1 MEDPMDSETRAKIE
15 AIKAKNPKLAQ
26 ALEEAYRAM
35 KERQEREARD
45 GKSVQD
51 EENPPREKA
60 ATALEAAPAAHPT
73 PLPPQGPA
81 EAPREAEPVQK
92 LTTWREVREFEWR
105 DYLTKAEGLLS
116 RWGHLERLGPLAP
129 LVRLLVAL
137 AIREGARLDPSR
149 EAHVFLAQWEV
160 AEMLGV
166 SERTVERWLHDP
178 RYERYRKVAR
188 WWIAWETWY
197 TSGAGIGQEQAV
209 KGGTLWRVRVR
220 PLVRPGREM
229 KVLAPYLALP
239 WRDLGED
246 AREGKTQRGV
256 SAPDSMSGYKEGL
269 LLGNLVTL
277 RIVVGRP
284 LATWESK
291 KTPLPLYPDTARD
304 IRELLRAASI
314 PGGRNGRQKWA
325 QAVASAIAQAL
336 GDQKS
341 LRFWLKVVWAAL
353 KALTFGGGEGPMRV
367 LLRVVLM
374 AQEARQD
381 GFARSPGGYAQAL
394 LRREGWFDLVR
405 PYEGFKVGVV

>member
-1 MEDPMDSETRAKIE
+1 MDSETRAKIE
-15 AIKAKNPKLAQ
+15 ALKQKSPKLAQ

-35 KERQEREARD
+35 QERQEREVRD
-45 GKSVQD
+45 EKSVQD
-51 EENPPREKA
+51 EEKPPA
-60 ATALEAAPAAHPT
+60 QTAFTAPVATAPADPT
-73 PLPPQGPA
+73 PLPPQGP
-81 EAPREAEPVQK
+81 EKAPREAEPVQK
-92 LTTWREVREFEWR
+92 LTTWREVREFEWQ
-105 DYLTKAEGLLS
+105 DYLNKAEALLS

-129 LVRLLVAL
+129 LVRLLLAF
-137 AIREGARLDPSR
+137 AIREGARQDPTR

-160 AEMLGV
+160 AKMLGV
-166 SERTVERWLHDP
+166 SERTVERWLNDP

-188 WWIAWETWY
+188 WWVAWETWY
-197 TSGAGIGQEQAV
+197 TSGTGIGQEKAV

-220 PLVRPGREM
+220 PLVRPGRPM

-246 AREGKTQRGV
+246 AREGRTQRGV
-256 SAPDSMSGYKEGL
+256 SAPDSMSGYKDLL
-269 LLGNLVTL
+269 LLGNGVTL
-277 RIVVGRP
+277 RSVVGKP

-291 KTPLPLYPDTARD
+291 KAPLLFYPDTARN

-314 PGGRNGRQKWA
+314 PGGRNGRRNWA

-341 LRFWLKVVWAAL
+341 LRYWLKVAWAAL
-353 KALTFGGGEGPMRV
+353 RALAFGGGEGPIRL

-374 AQEARQD
+374 AEEARKD
-381 GFARSPGGYAQAL
+381 GFARSPGAYAQAL

-405 PYEGFKVGVV
+405 PYQGFKVGVAA

>member
-1 MEDPMDSETRAKIE
+1 MDSETRAKIE
-15 AIKAKNPKLAQ
+15 ALKAKNPKLAQ

-45 GKSVQD
+45 EKSVQD
-51 EENPPREKA
+51 EENPPHQKA
-60 ATALEAAPAAHPT
+60 ATPPAPPPADDPA

-105 DYLTKAEGLLS
+105 DYLSKAEALLAK
-116 RWGHLERLGPLAP
+116 WGHLERLGPLAP

-166 SERTVERWLHDP
+166 SERTVERWLNDP

-197 TSGAGIGQEQAV
+197 TSGQGIGQEQAV

-220 PLVRPGREM
+220 PLVRPGRPM

-246 AREGKTQRGV
+246 AREGRTRRGV

-269 LLGNLVTL
+269 LLGNGVTL
-277 RIVVGRP
+277 RSVVGKP

-291 KTPLPLYPDTARD
+291 KTPLLYPDTARD

-341 LRFWLKVVWAAL
+341 LRWWLKVAWAAL

-374 AQEARQD
+374 AQEARRD
-381 GFARSPGGYAQAL
+381 GFARSPGAYAQAL

-405 PYEGFKVGVV
+405 PYEGFKVGVAV

>member
-1 MEDPMDSETRAKIE
+1 MDSETRAKIE
-15 AIKAKNPKLAQ
+15 ALKAKNPKLAQ
-26 ALEEAYRAM
+26 VLEEAYRAM
-35 KERQEREARD
+35 KKIQEREARD
-45 GKSVQD
+45 EKSVQD
-51 EENPPREKA
+51 EENPPHQKA
-60 ATALEAAPAAHPT
+60 ATPPAPSLTDNPA

-81 EAPREAEPVQK
+81 EALREAEPVQK

-105 DYLTKAEGLLS
+105 DYLSKAEALLAK
-116 RWGHLERLGPLAP
+116 WGHLERLGP

-166 SERTVERWLHDP
+166 SERTVERWLNDP

-197 TSGAGIGQEQAV
+197 TSGQGIGQEQAV
-209 KGGTLWRVRVR
+209 RGGTLWRVRVR
-220 PLVRPGREM
+220 PLVRPGRPM

-239 WRDLGED
+239 WRDLGKD
-246 AREGKTQRGV
+246 AREGRTRRGV
-256 SAPDSMSGYKEGL
+256 SAPDSMSGFKDNN
-269 LLGNLVTL
+269 LLGKLLTL
-277 RIVVGRP
+277 RTVIGKP
-284 LATWESK
+284 LPTWEIKNLS
-291 KTPLPLYPDTARD
+291 LLNPDTARD

-314 PGGRNGRQKWA
+314 PGGRNGRQRWA

-341 LRFWLKVVWAAL
+341 LHWWLKVAWSAL

-374 AQEARQD
+374 AKEARQD
-381 GFARSPGGYAQAL
+381 GFARSPGAYAQAL
-394 LRREGWFDLVR
+394 LRREGWFDLVQ
-405 PYEGFKVGVV
+405 PYEGFKVGVAV